1 MEISLINLGG
11 WSLTREKSGDGRDD
25 DHDDDGDAS
34 GSFCLLRALFVCSKA
49 KFHF

>member
-1 MEISLINLGG
+1 MCDYV
-11 WSLTREKSGDGRDD
+11 DGYVDYEDHDD